1 MPSEIAVNWAEI
13 RQKYE
18 EGMTV
23 DAISDRYAVNPDTV
37 YQRKS
42 RGKWKAPYVRQAT
55 KATTVAVKAEIA
67 RAVKVASPAIQD
79 AVNKWTAKAH
89 EVAGKLVSRVSDKVD
104 VTEDPEDLQRLA
116 GTLERA
122 DTVGRRA
129 LGLDKDSP
137 AGPAVVNIAIG
148 LAYRPSATSG
158 GLVMDYAQQAG
169 AQVVDVEPA
178 SEPGN

>member
-1 MPSEIAVNWAEI
+1 MTDKKRANWVEI

-18 EGMTV
+18 DGMTV
-23 DAISDRYAVNPDTV
+23 DAISDRYAVSPDAV

-129 LGLDKDSP
+129 LGLDKDAPS
-137 AGPAVVNIAIG
+137 GPAVVNIAIG
-148 LAYRPSATSG
+148 LAYRPSAASG
-158 GLVMDYAQQAG
+158 GLVMDYAQAQD

-178 SEPGN
+178 SDPVN